1 MVSPYQ
7 PRGLSHGDNP
17 SRRATLSELAMN
29 SNVLAVLTPLDWGL
43 IIFVFVFAVLF
54 GPFVLGAV
62 LIQERQVGIVVK
74 KFSSRGLP
82 PGRLLA
88 LDGEAGYQAE
98 TLPPGLH
105 FGYWRWQYRLL
116 KVPVIMVPQ
125 GEIALVIA
133 ADGASIPP
141 ERILGR
147 AVDCDNFQ
155 DARKFLLNGGE
166 KGRQIGILTAGT
178 YRLNTALFTVIAS
191 WDAEQH
197 GMSPEQLRLHRV
209 QADQVGVVTTLD
221 GRPIEAG
228 EIAGPVIASHDS
240 FQNAQSFLDG

>member
-1 MVSPYQ
+1 MNNIVLGILSPLEW
-7 PRGLSHGDNP
+7 GVITSV
-17 SRRATLSELAMN
+17 
-29 SNVLAVLTPLDWGL
+29 VLVFL
-43 IIFVFVFAVLF
+43 ILF

-74 KFSSRGLP
+74 KFSSRALP

-116 KVPVIMVPQ
+116 KAPVIIVPQ

-133 ADGASIPP
+133 ADGAAIPP

-147 AVDCDNFQ
+147 AVECDNFQ

-166 KGRQIGILTAGT
+166 KRRQISSLTACT
-178 YRLNTALFTVIAS
+178 Y
-191 WDAEQH
+191 
-197 GMSPEQLRLHRV
+197 
-209 QADQVGVVTTLD
+209 
-221 GRPIEAG
+221 
-228 EIAGPVIASHDS
+228 
-240 FQNAQSFLDG
+240 